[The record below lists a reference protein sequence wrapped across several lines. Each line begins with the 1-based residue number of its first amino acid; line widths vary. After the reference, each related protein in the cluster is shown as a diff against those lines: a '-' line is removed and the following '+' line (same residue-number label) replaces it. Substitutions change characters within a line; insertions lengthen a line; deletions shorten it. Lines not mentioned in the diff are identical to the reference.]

1 MWRVKATEVRLNGK
15 SYYQGQ
21 PITPPED
28 SVFRWKLK
36 GLIEWH
42 DPEISPAAEPTMKKK
57 SSGRTQ
63 TKGNRKNDLET
74 AEKAP
79 DPTPEDGE
87 PKE

>member
-28 SVFRWKLK
+28 SGFGWKLK

-42 DPEISPAAEPTMKKK
+42 DPEISPAAAPTAKKK
-57 SSGRTQ
+57 IERSNADQ
-63 TKGNRKNDLET
+63 GNRKNDLET